1 MSDLL
6 AVGGV
11 GGGRLDDFWVV
22 RGRRIGRL
30 IGDWGLGGGGLGDF
44 LAGGF
49 GDFGF
54 FVDTATD
61 GGSF

>member
-1 MSDLL
+1 M
-6 AVGGV
+6 
-11 GGGRLDDFWVV
+11 DDHFF
-22 RGRRIGRL
+22 GL
-30 IGDWGLGGGGLGDF
+30 MLGGGGLGDF

-54 FVDTATD
+54 FVDTAAD